1 MANTITITGNL
12 VKEPK
17 FQMTSNN
24 KPMVMFTLAEN
35 TFHNGKE
42 DVLYWDCFNIG
53 EQAEKFSKDFV
64 KGREYTI
71 YGKAVPNNYEKD
83 GVKQAPHSC
92 IELTGSDLVG
102 LDLPVQV
109 VANKVYGLEG

>member
-1 MANTITITGNL
+1 MENL
-12 VKEPK
+12 GLIK
-17 FQMTSNN
+17 
-24 KPMVMFTLAEN
+24 
-35 TFHNGKE
+35 
-42 DVLYWDCFNIG
+42 IG
-53 EQAEKFSKDFV
+53 EGVFCRVNSVVVDCDIVDAN
-64 KGREYTI
+64 GN
-71 YGKAVPNNYEKD
+71 PLEKD

>member
-42 DVLYWDCFNIG
+42 DVLFWDCFNIG

-83 GVKQAPHSC
+83 GVKHYRTQIKALA
-92 IELTGSDLVG
+92 IEYGR
-102 LDLPVQV
+102 LPKSAKQE
-109 VANKVYGLEG
+109 A

>member
-1 MANTITITGNL
+1 MENLGLIKIGEGVFCRVNKVVVDCDIVDANGNL
-12 VKEPK
+12 
-17 FQMTSNN
+17 
-24 KPMVMFTLAEN
+24 L
-35 TFHNGKE
+35 
-42 DVLYWDCFNIG
+42 
-53 EQAEKFSKDFV
+53 
-64 KGREYTI
+64 
-71 YGKAVPNNYEKD
+71 EKD

>member
-1 MANTITITGNL
+1 MENQTMENLGLIKIGEGVFCRVNNVVVDCDIVDANGNL
-12 VKEPK
+12 
-17 FQMTSNN
+17 
-24 KPMVMFTLAEN
+24 L
-35 TFHNGKE
+35 
-42 DVLYWDCFNIG
+42 
-53 EQAEKFSKDFV
+53 
-64 KGREYTI
+64 
-71 YGKAVPNNYEKD
+71 EKD

>member
-1 MANTITITGNL
+1 MENQTMENL
-12 VKEPK
+12 GLIK
-17 FQMTSNN
+17 
-24 KPMVMFTLAEN
+24 
-35 TFHNGKE
+35 
-42 DVLYWDCFNIG
+42 IG
-53 EQAEKFSKDFV
+53 ESVFCRV
-64 KGREYTI
+64 
-71 YGKAVPNNYEKD
+71 NNVVVDCDIVDANGNPLEKD